1 MPTIKVSTNGDGG
14 TLYLPTVLNLQV
26 CCISKMRL
34 KTRETDAMRRASKML
49 FPTTVLAVAIIEQ
62 EEENSEIV
70 VIVCCFQ
77 GVESDAESYKHLVI
91 ACKEAIRKFE
101 CPVEKA
107 LDIMCSVGRFSYEL
121 SKDFDEV
128 T

>member
-1 MPTIKVSTNGDGG
+1 MPTIKVSRSGDGG
-14 TLYLPTVLNLQV
+14 TLYFPTVLSLQA

-34 KTRETDAMRRASKML
+34 KTRETDAMRRASKTL
-49 FPTTVLAVAIIEQ
+49 FPTIVLAVEHRAGGREL
-62 EEENSEIV
+62 EIV

-121 SKDFDEV
+121 SKHFDEV